1 MQQVKAGFFGTRP
14 WWFWP
19 LRLTGVALLA
29 HALYLVLV
37 YGMFHF
43 GIVTITLVG
52 AAFVALTFW
61 IAKMGWSNCQAWLSV
76 KPLRRWIWRIVWMV
90 FFVWLGSLLVF
101 FGFIAADHDVDV
113 VKTLGPKVILILG
126 SGTPHCKVSKV
137 LAARLD
143 AGLKW
148 AQKLPLANVVV
159 SGGQDFGLN
168 CTEAQVMADYLRAG
182 GLDGARIVPEERSTS
197 TFENIKFSLPVMQ
210 AKGIQLA
217 DTVLIITSD
226 FHGLRARHVAYKAG
240 FTSVASVGATTPL
253 YARYT
258 AWLREYF
265 TYVSGWLL
273 HEF

>member
-1 MQQVKAGFFGTRP
+1 V
-14 WWFWP
+14 
-19 LRLTGVALLA
+19 
-29 HALYLVLV
+29 
-37 YGMFHF
+37 
-43 GIVTITLVG
+43 
-52 AAFVALTFW
+52 TFW
-61 IAKMGWSNCQAWLSV
+61 IAKMGWPNCQAWLNV
-76 KPLRRWIWRIVWMV
+76 KPLRRWIWRIVWTG

-101 FGFIAADHDVDV
+101 FGFIATDHDVDV
-113 VKTLGPKVILILG
+113 VKTPGPKVILILG

-137 LAARLD
+137 LAARLE

-148 AQKLPLANVVV
+148 AQKLPLTSVVV
-159 SGGQDFGLN
+159 SGGQDFGLH

-210 AKGIQLA
+210 AKGFELA

-240 FTSVASVGATTPL
+240 FISVASVGATTPL